1 MTQETSIKTEIQNGV
16 VIVSFAQPSIGALNG
31 IGEISKAIND
41 YVDQNKPQKLIVD
54 FEGVKFFSSQ
64 ALGMLI
70 ELWRKLEKYQG
81 KMVISGINPQLY
93 RVFKITNLNKIFQF
107 FDDSQSAV
115 KSFGEN

>member
-1 MTQETSIKTEIQNGV
+1 MTQEVAIKTEIQNGV
-16 VIVSFAQPSIGALNG
+16 VIISFAQPSVGALNG
-31 IGEISKAIND
+31 IGEIAAAINE
-41 YVDQNKPQKLIVD
+41 YVDHNKPKKLIVD

-64 ALGMLI
+64 ALGLLI
-70 ELWRKLEKYQG
+70 EIWRKLEKYQG

-115 KSFGEN
+115 KSFDEN